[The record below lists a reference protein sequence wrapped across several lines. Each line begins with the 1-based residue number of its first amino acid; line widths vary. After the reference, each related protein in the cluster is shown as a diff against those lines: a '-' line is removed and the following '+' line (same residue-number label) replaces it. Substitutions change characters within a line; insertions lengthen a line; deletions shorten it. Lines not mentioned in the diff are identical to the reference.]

1 MSGEA
6 KAKVAAVNLGVAR
19 LWRHEPG
26 ANRSERPAA
35 EAHSEILS
43 LAGQAAAQGAQ
54 LLLLPALS
62 GLLLTPEGVKAVRA
76 WAEGRAIKADR
87 QAADAWGKA
96 AQAFLGELAGR
107 HRLCVVA
114 SLLRTDGEGGFF
126 HEAVAYGPDGE
137 LLGSQSQTHATR
149 REAAAGLQPS
159 TRLAIVESPLGNLGL
174 VIGTDAWYPE
184 VSRILT
190 LRGAEILLFPQA
202 VLSPYPLWRQV
213 AGAWQEV
220 QQNQVFGVESGLA
233 GGGFIGRAAVFG
245 PCELTP
251 GQSGQLAGVG
261 PAYTAVSALE
271 PFAAD
276 SRALHEE
283 GLAVA
288 TLDFA
293 RLARVRRSYPLLAM
307 LNPDAYRAY
316 FPAIYESPAG
326 EGRT

>member
-1 MSGEA
+1 MGREM
-6 KAKVAAVNLGVAR
+6 KVAAVNLGVAR

-35 EAHSEILS
+35 EAQAELLA
-43 LAGQAAAQGAQ
+43 LAGQAAAEGAR

-62 GLLLTPEGVKAVRA
+62 GMLLTPEGVKAVRA
-76 WAEGRAIKADR
+76 WAEGRPVKADR
-87 QAADAWGKA
+87 QVAEAWGEA
-96 AQAFLGELAGR
+96 AHAFMADLAR
-107 HRLCVVA
+107 QHHLCLVT
-114 SLLRTDGEGGFF
+114 SLLRADGEGGFH
-126 HEAVAYGPDGE
+126 HEAAAYGPDGA
-137 LLGSQSQTHATR
+137 LLGGQVQTHAGR
-149 REAAAGLQPS
+149 REAATGLRPS
-159 TRLAIVESPLGNLGL
+159 SRLSAIETPLGRLGL
-174 VIGTDAWYPE
+174 VVGTDAWYPE

-190 LRGAEILLFPQA
+190 LSGAEILLFPQA

-220 QQNQVFGVESGLA
+220 QQNQVFGLESGLA

-251 GQSGQLAGVG
+251 GQTGQLAGVG
-261 PAYTAVSALE
+261 PAYTAVSALQ

-276 SRALHEE
+276 SKALHEE

-288 TLDFA
+288 ALDFG
-293 RLARVRRSYPLLAM
+293 RLAEVRRGYPILAM

-316 FPAIYESPAG
+316 FPAIYEAPAR
-326 EGRT
+326 EGRTS